1 MEGGDKAISRKLKV
15 ENEDGIHARPAA
27 LIVKEAARYTADLF
41 LEKDGNRVSCKSI
54 MGLMTVEG
62 FPGSWVTL
70 IATGSDAEDALDSL
84 EALFAAKFHES

>member
-1 MEGGDKAISRKLKV
+1 
-15 ENEDGIHARPAA
+15 
-27 LIVKEAARYTADLF
+27 
-41 LEKDGNRVSCKSI
+41 